1 MNKKT
6 ALGAAVALAVVA
18 YGGATWYLGQRAQAS
33 YQEALEEVRKVL
45 GAETVV
51 SQDYQKGFFTSQAK
65 VVLQWTPPASADAS
79 EPAPQPLRVVVN
91 SAVRHGPLAGGALAA
106 AVVESRF
113 ALEGLDAKAGTLLA
127 KAQAPTLTT
136 VHGLTG
142 SHHMKLIVPAGELG
156 DEEVTMRWQEMKT
169 EFSVSGDRTQ
179 VKGNFQWPELAFSG
193 VKKASDEEDAQDE
206 APSRFAMSFKG
217 MNGDF
222 ESQIIDDLWMMAPGK
237 GSIRFAQVDAS
248 NTPQG
253 GTASTLLAL
262 KDLLGT
268 TTIERNGKLLSMAS
282 SLKGKGL
289 VGPVDFESIGFEEKF
304 QRIDAD
310 VVKTL
315 QVAMVESYRKDGLKA
330 MASEEDSG
338 KLFGLL
344 ADNAQRLAAALPAY
358 SMKFVATLGGQQGE
372 VSYGGEITRAPSAEE
387 VTQAGW
393 GPVLLKNATFH
404 ADVRLPKAWLPQ
416 LAKAAGQEEFKSED
430 VDGMIGMAQ
439 AAGYVRQEGDNLTSS
454 LKMEGGQA
462 KLNGRV
468 MDLPNFMR

>member
-65 VVLQWTPPASADAS
+65 VVLQWTPPASADAG

-91 SAVRHGPLAGGALAA
+91 SAVRHGPLAGGTLAA

-142 SHHMKLIVPAGELG
+142 SHNMKLIVPAGELG

-193 VKKASDEEDAQDE
+193 VKKASDEEEAQDE
-206 APSRFAMSFKG
+206 APSRFAMSLKG

-237 GSIRFAQVDAS
+237 GTIRFAQIDAS

-262 KDLLGT
+262 NRLWHLGLPLT
-268 TTIERNGKLLSMAS
+268 RLEQL
-282 SLKGKGL
+282 GL
-289 VGPVDFESIGFEEKF
+289 QLG
-304 QRIDAD
+304 AD
-310 VVKTL
+310 VPFFVGG
-315 QVAMVESYRKDGLKA
+315 QNAFVEGIGEILTPIELPAGRWAVLKP
-330 MASEEDSG
+330 
-338 KLFGLL
+338 
-344 ADNAQRLAAALPAY
+344 AAALPTPKIFSSELLTRDTKPVKVAGLLAELQRQRETRQTAEK
-358 SMKFVATLGGQQGE
+358 SEETFWGRNDLQAAAEALCPDVQQAARLLAERFGNSRMTGSGSAVFADAGGDDASETGTGNSPVATTLEGPWPDGWVGRMCRGLSKHPLGDW
-372 VSYGGEITRAPSAEE
+372 V
-387 VTQAGW
+387 
-393 GPVLLKNATFH
+393 N
-404 ADVRLPKAWLPQ
+404 
-416 LAKAAGQEEFKSED
+416 
-430 VDGMIGMAQ
+430 
-439 AAGYVRQEGDNLTSS
+439 
-454 LKMEGGQA
+454 
-462 KLNGRV
+462 
-468 MDLPNFMR
+468 

>member
-1 MNKKT
+1 
-6 ALGAAVALAVVA
+6 
-18 YGGATWYLGQRAQAS
+18 
-33 YQEALEEVRKVL
+33 
-45 GAETVV
+45 
-51 SQDYQKGFFTSQAK
+51 
-65 VVLQWTPPASADAS
+65 
-79 EPAPQPLRVVVN
+79 
-91 SAVRHGPLAGGALAA
+91 
-106 AVVESRF
+106 
-113 ALEGLDAKAGTLLA
+113 
-127 KAQAPTLTT
+127 
-136 VHGLTG
+136 
-142 SHHMKLIVPAGELG
+142 
-156 DEEVTMRWQEMKT
+156 
-169 EFSVSGDRTQ
+169 
-179 VKGNFQWPELAFSG
+179 
-193 VKKASDEEDAQDE
+193 
-206 APSRFAMSFKG
+206 MSFKG

-237 GSIRFAQVDAS
+237 GLSVLRRLMPA
-248 NTPQG
+248 TPPGRHGQHPAG
-253 GTASTLLAL
+253 PQ
-262 KDLLGT
+262 DLLGT

-416 LAKAAGQEEFKSED
+416 LAKAA
-430 VDGMIGMAQ
+430 Q
-439 AAGYVRQEGDNLTSS
+439 ARRSS
-454 LKMEGGQA
+454 RA
-462 KLNGRV
+462 KTWTA
-468 MDLPNFMR
+468 

>member
-1 MNKKT
+1 
-6 ALGAAVALAVVA
+6 
-18 YGGATWYLGQRAQAS
+18 
-33 YQEALEEVRKVL
+33 
-45 GAETVV
+45 
-51 SQDYQKGFFTSQAK
+51 
-65 VVLQWTPPASADAS
+65 
-79 EPAPQPLRVVVN
+79 
-91 SAVRHGPLAGGALAA
+91 
-106 AVVESRF
+106 
-113 ALEGLDAKAGTLLA
+113 
-127 KAQAPTLTT
+127 
-136 VHGLTG
+136 
-142 SHHMKLIVPAGELG
+142 
-156 DEEVTMRWQEMKT
+156 
-169 EFSVSGDRTQ
+169 
-179 VKGNFQWPELAFSG
+179 
-193 VKKASDEEDAQDE
+193 
-206 APSRFAMSFKG
+206 MSLKG

-222 ESQIIDDLWMMAPGK
+222 ESQIIDDLWMTAPGK
-237 GSIRFAQVDAS
+237 GSIRFAQIDAS

-268 TTIERNGKLLSMAS
+268 TTIERSGKLLSMAS

-330 MASEEDSG
+330 MAKAKKTAASCSACWRTD
-338 KLFGLL
+338 
-344 ADNAQRLAAALPAY
+344 ATRLAAALPAY

-372 VSYGGEITRAPSAEE
+372 VSYLGGEITRAPSAEE

-454 LKMEGGQA
+454 LKMEGGNRPSSTA
-462 KLNGRV
+462 G
-468 MDLPNFMR
+468 